1 MPSSRFAA
9 PAGKEPPLEWI
20 VDAIFWLL
28 VLVCPLICF
37 LIARATCRDY
47 RNEQVGALDDAVQAH
62 IDAQIAVNAS
72 QREVTDGLQEYID
85 AHDRLLQVRQ
95 EIILEALFVIR
106 DMLELMEHPGDKR
119 LAFFKFVERRND
131 LDVKL
136 DALREN
142 E

>member
-1 MPSSRFAA
+1 M
-9 PAGKEPPLEWI
+9 EWI

-47 RNEQVGALDDAVQAH
+47 RNEQVGALNDSVQVQIDALREYIDAVSARV
-62 IDAQIAVNAS
+62 D
-72 QREVTDGLQEYID
+72 TLPEYID
-85 AHDRLLQVRQ
+85 AHDRVLQVRQ
-95 EIILEALFVIR
+95 EITLEALFVIR
-106 DMLELMEHPGDKR
+106 DMLELMEHPDDKR

>member
-1 MPSSRFAA
+1 M
-9 PAGKEPPLEWI
+9 
-20 VDAIFWLL
+20 
-28 VLVCPLICF
+28 
-37 LIARATCRDY
+37 
-47 RNEQVGALDDAVQAH
+47 DDAVQAH

>member
-1 MPSSRFAA
+1 MN
-9 PAGKEPPLEWI
+9 
-20 VDAIFWLL
+20 DALNF
-28 VLVCPLICF
+28 
-37 LIARATCRDY
+37 Y
-47 RNEQVGALDDAVQAH
+47 MDAQMKLNDAHQAH
-62 IDAQIAVNAS
+62 IDAMP
-72 QREVTDGLQEYID
+72 EYID
-85 AHDRLLQVRQ
+85 AHDRVLQVRQ
-95 EIILEALFVIR
+95 EITLEALFVIR

>member
-1 MPSSRFAA
+1 M
-9 PAGKEPPLEWI
+9 EWI